1 MLSGKANDLLVGQ
14 AFRVT
19 YADQREGTLEA
30 KLSHN
35 LAPIISLASVMP
47 CPVIF
52 AVADSTS
59 PPRLQGTRQMKLLRR
74 YKLRLYV
81 LSFCREET

>member
-14 AFRVT
+14 AYGVI

-52 AVADSTS
+52 AVA
-59 PPRLQGTRQMKLLRR
+59 
-74 YKLRLYV
+74 V
-81 LSFCREET
+81 LSIHFTTEVTETSEET